1 MIAPA
6 AQNGAPAPSRRIAE
20 EIEMS
25 TKTIWR
31 LFLAVIA
38 AVAMAATVSAQDLP
52 GVKTKAELEQLAKGL
67 RSGEITKSQILF
79 KGGDHYVVDTSYWHA
94 KHKPEAQAHAETDE
108 IILVLAGEAQLTLGG
123 KIINEY
129 LKDGS
134 KVELRGTG
142 IKGGTVYKVKPGDVV
157 SVPRGTPHYFEP
169 GEGYI
174 VYMVIKIP
182 GLHA

>member
-1 MIAPA
+1 M
-6 AQNGAPAPSRRIAE
+6 R
-20 EIEMS
+20 M
-25 TKTIWR
+25 TTICR
-31 LFLAVIA
+31 LLLVGIFMTV
-38 AVAMAATVSAQDLP
+38 MALTVSAQNLP

-79 KGGDHYVVDTSYWHA
+79 NGGDHYVVDTSYFHA
-94 KHKPEAQAHAETDE
+94 KHKAEAQAHAETDE
-108 IILVLAGEAQLTLGG
+108 ILLVLAGEAQLTLGG
-123 KIINEY
+123 KIIDEH

-134 KVELRGTG
+134 KVEFRGTG
-142 IKGGTVYKVKPGDVV
+142 IKGGKVFKVKPGDVV
-157 SVPRGTPHYFEP
+157 SVPRGTPHHVEP